1 MAKILT
7 DRQIGQKTKR
17 LAIQMAEQNWEAA
30 EIILAGIN
38 KNGFHFAELLRTELQ
53 AYLPSLQCT
62 LAQLTLNPANPL
74 DGPVQSSILPESFH
88 GKTVILVDDVANTG
102 RTLFYAF
109 QPLLEVL
116 PSKVQIAVMVDRK
129 HKTFPVHVDYVGL
142 SLATTFNEHIHV
154 LLGPEGERCV
164 ILD

>member
-7 DRQIGQKTKR
+7 DRQIGQKTRR
-17 LAIQMAEQNWEAA
+17 LAIQIAEQNWEAQ
-30 EIILAGIN
+30 EIVLAGIN
-38 KNGFHFAELLRTELQ
+38 NNGYHFAQLLRSELQ
-53 AYLPSLQCT
+53 AYLPSLNCI
-62 LAQLTLNPANPL
+62 LAHLELNPANPL
-74 DGPVQSSILPESFH
+74 VSEVQCDLPLESFH
-88 GKTVILVDDVANTG
+88 GKAVILVDDVANTG
-102 RTLFYAF
+102 RTLFFAF
-109 QPLLEVL
+109 KPLLKVL

-154 LLGPEGERCV
+154 VLDTPGERCV